1 MHPLKRSPPS
11 LDFSITGASLER
23 QTKRVVRRV
32 DGSAP
37 ASLYCG
43 GPGGYRGVTKVRM
56 ESLDLNNPTVLGA
69 LVAVGAL
76 IVVGIIIGLVRGR
89 AKSEKPSTPPSPTPE
104 ELPEERPKIQV
115 SEPVE
120 AEAEPTQPLQ
130 LDDLV
135 PKPPSEMEEPESP
148 PPTLI
153 PEPTVVPPP
162 APPADLGAFRS
173 GLKSTRGNLISRLAG
188 VFRKDR
194 DFDPAILDEVE
205 EVLITADVGVH
216 TTERI
221 LEALRAKMSSGELN
235 ASEDAW
241 EAIRAESRTI
251 LADSGGGL
259 AIEHQ
264 PTVILVVGVNGVG
277 KTTTIGK
284 LASRFDRQGKT
295 LLLAAG
301 DTFRAAAVT
310 QLEVWG
316 RRVGCEVVKGKDRAD
331 PGSVIF
337 DAITKA
343 KHEQVDVLIADTAGR
358 LHTKVP
364 LMDELKKLGRTV
376 EKALGRPADHV
387 LLVLD
392 ATTGQNA
399 IQQAQLFKDALP
411 VTGIVLTKLDGTA
424 KGGVILGIVDQHGVP
439 IEFIGVGERVED
451 LKAFD
456 TEAFLEAL
464 FEAPEAVDASRD
476 AMNAG

>member
-1 MHPLKRSPPS
+1 
-11 LDFSITGASLER
+11 
-23 QTKRVVRRV
+23 
-32 DGSAP
+32 
-37 ASLYCG
+37 
-43 GPGGYRGVTKVRM
+43 M
-56 ESLDLNNPTVLGA
+56 ESLDLNNPTTLAAIAAVAA
-69 LVAVGAL
+69 LFV
-76 IVVGIIIGLVRGR
+76 IGIIIGLVRGR
-89 AKSEKPSTPPSPTPE
+89 KKRAPPLEPPPPPPE
-104 ELPEERPKIQV
+104 SLAEERPKIA
-115 SEPVE
+115 VE
-120 AEAEPTQPLQ
+120 AEPEPTQPLQ
-130 LDDLV
+130 LEDLV
-135 PKPPSEMEEPESP
+135 TPPEARV
-148 PPTLI
+148 T
-153 PEPTVVPPP
+153 PPP

-188 VFRKDR
+188 VFRPDR
-194 DFDPAILDEVE
+194 ELDSSILDEVE

-221 LEALRAKMSSGELN
+221 LEALRTQMNGGRLSSADDAWDAIREEARSILASSGQ
-235 ASEDAW
+235 
-241 EAIRAESRTI
+241 
-251 LADSGGGL
+251 GL
-259 AIEHQ
+259 AIDQ
-264 PTVILVVGVNGVG
+264 TPTVILVVGVNGVG

-295 LLLAAG
+295 LLLGAG

-337 DAITKA
+337 DAIEKA
-343 KHEQVDVLIADTAGR
+343 KGDGIDIVIADTAGR

-411 VTGIVLTKLDGTA
+411 LSGIVLTKLDGTA
-424 KGGVILGIVDQHGVP
+424 KGGVILGIVDQHQVP
-439 IEFIGVGERVED
+439 IEFIGVGEKVED
-451 LKAFD
+451 LKAFGA
-456 TEAFLEAL
+456 EAFLEAL
-464 FEAPEAVDASRD
+464 FESPEALQPSDDDAS
-476 AMNAG
+476 AS

>member
-1 MHPLKRSPPS
+1 
-11 LDFSITGASLER
+11 
-23 QTKRVVRRV
+23 
-32 DGSAP
+32 
-37 ASLYCG
+37 
-43 GPGGYRGVTKVRM
+43 M
-56 ESLDLNNPTVLGA
+56 ESLDLSNPTTLA
-69 LVAVGAL
+69 AIAAVAAL
-76 IVVGIIIGLVRGR
+76 IVIGIIIGLVRGR
-89 AKSEKPSTPPSPTPE
+89 RKP
-104 ELPEERPKIQV
+104 ELPQEPPPPPPEALGEERPKITV
-115 SEPVE
+115 D
-120 AEAEPTQPLQ
+120 AESEPTQPLQ
-130 LDDLV
+130 LEDLV
-135 PKPPSEMEEPESP
+135 PRPPEAPAAEARV
-148 PPTLI
+148 T
-153 PEPTVVPPP
+153 PPP

-188 VFRKDR
+188 VFRRGRELDTS
-194 DFDPAILDEVE
+194 ILDEVE

-221 LEALRAKMSSGELN
+221 LEALRTQMNGGHLSS
-235 ASEDAW
+235 ADDAW
-241 EAIRAESRTI
+241 EAIREEARSI
-251 LADSGGGL
+251 LAASGQGL
-259 AIEHQ
+259 AIEQ
-264 PTVILVVGVNGVG
+264 TPTVILVVGVNGVG

-295 LLLAAG
+295 LLLGAG

-337 DAITKA
+337 DAIEKA
-343 KHEQVDVLIADTAGR
+343 KGEGIDIVIADTAGR

-411 VTGIVLTKLDGTA
+411 LSGIVLTKLDGTA
-424 KGGVILGIVDQHGVP
+424 KGGVILGIVDQHQVP
-439 IEFIGVGERVED
+439 IEFIGIGERVED
-451 LKAFD
+451 LKPFSA
-456 TEAFLEAL
+456 EAFLEAL
-464 FEAPEAVDASRD
+464 FESPEALEAPEDAAS
-476 AMNAG
+476 AS

>member
-1 MHPLKRSPPS
+1 
-11 LDFSITGASLER
+11 
-23 QTKRVVRRV
+23 
-32 DGSAP
+32 
-37 ASLYCG
+37 
-43 GPGGYRGVTKVRM
+43 M
-56 ESLDLNNPTVLGA
+56 ESLDLNNPTTLA
-69 LVAVGAL
+69 AIAAVAAL
-76 IVVGIIIGLVRGR
+76 IVIGVIIGLLRGR
-89 AKSEKPSTPPSPTPE
+89 KKQ
-104 ELPEERPKIQV
+104 ELPLEPPPPEALAEERPKITA
-115 SEPVE
+115 EP
-120 AEAEPTQPLQ
+120 EPTQPLQ
-130 LDDLV
+130 LEDLV
-135 PKPPSEMEEPESP
+135 PPPPQAPTVREPEARV
-148 PPTLI
+148 T
-153 PEPTVVPPP
+153 PPP

-188 VFRKDR
+188 VFRRDR
-194 DFDPAILDEVE
+194 ELDTSVLDEVE

-221 LEALRAKMSSGELN
+221 LEALRTQMNDGQLSS
-235 ASEDAW
+235 ADDAW
-241 EAIRAESRTI
+241 EAIREEARSI
-251 LADSGGGL
+251 LASSGQGL
-259 AIEHQ
+259 AIDQ
-264 PTVILVVGVNGVG
+264 TPTVILVVGVNGVG

-295 LLLAAG
+295 LLLGAG

-337 DAITKA
+337 DAIEKA
-343 KHEQVDVLIADTAGR
+343 KGDGVDIVIADTAGR

-411 VTGIVLTKLDGTA
+411 LSGIVLTKLDGTA
-424 KGGVILGIVDQHGVP
+424 KGGVILGIVDQHQIP
-439 IEFIGVGERVED
+439 IEFIGVGEKVED
-451 LKAFD
+451 LKAFGA
-456 TEAFLEAL
+456 EAFLEAL
-464 FEAPEAVDASRD
+464 FESPEALEPSEDASS
-476 AMNAG
+476 AS